1 MSVRCSGCGTLTV
14 WDDEVGSS
22 VCTSCGALVDPSQ
35 CVLTSN
41 HNYSTEGSFWNA
53 PANMTLKS
61 FRAGN
66 KWDLSGQGRE
76 VKDRRNLVSFAPVSI
91 ISDIKFFFSQVAA
104 VHLVNSLATSFNVP
118 GLSPRAIALFNQART
133 VMDFR
138 WGRQSTS
145 VVAACL
151 LIALRESNR
160 PGTVRDIASILEIPS
175 NSIIREYQCITA
187 ALGLSLTLLD
197 PSVYISTLQGYLSTV
212 LDPYQQSDLPASL
225 GTTLGRINL
234 NSAADTAMS
243 LSHLLARLSP
253 DHDVLRLPVPPTACA
268 IFILALEAELR
279 APLDPLGELAKR
291 LGTRYQATK
300 CVVMTRYKTLQ
311 DEVASWVENIPW
323 LDKYEKKGGRA
334 KVSKRLVVARGLKD
348 VINFQEDVWQQRTK
362 LSNWEV
368 TDEESNANRDGQPLS
383 SFRVGTKEGSKT
395 SRTMAQATDFLLDP
409 LGTPL
414 LPTSS
419 LTFSFP
425 NSHLSTATYI
435 LTTPSAIISGR
446 MPSRLQLLAS
456 QRGGADEDKI
466 SDEELFVEGELE
478 DLLRTEDEICVLREN
493 VGWLEEDTNDCAESG
508 GTKGTS
514 LRKGKRKW
522 TEDYAESEDGMLNGS
537 ALRMQKKIRLDMGAF
552 AQFMAEDHDNIGE
565 VIEGEAVLQHLGLE
579 DALHEVNWDLEHSD
593 YEDKEEDL
601 ATTISDPRRKRQCLS
616 SSTIPKVSNTVGPLL
631 SDQVAELVFDGWRP
645 PSPESGVVSNDCRY
659 QEEYD

>member
-1 MSVRCSGCGTLTV
+1 
-14 WDDEVGSS
+14 
-22 VCTSCGALVDPSQ
+22 
-35 CVLTSN
+35 
-41 HNYSTEGSFWNA
+41 
-53 PANMTLKS
+53 MTLKS
-61 FRAGN
+61 LRAGN
-66 KWDLSGQGRE
+66 NWDLSGQGKE
-76 VKDRRNLVSFAPVSI
+76 VKDRRNLVSIAPASI
-91 ISDIKFFFSQVAA
+91 ISDIKLFFSQVAA

-133 VMDFR
+133 VMGFR
-138 WGRQSTS
+138 WGRKSTS

-151 LIALRESNR
+151 IIALRESNR
-160 PGTVRDIASILEIPS
+160 PVTVRDIASILEVPP
-175 NSIIREYQCITA
+175 NSIIREFQCITA

-197 PSVYISTLQGYLSTV
+197 PSVYIPTLQGYLSTV
-212 LDPYQQSDLPASL
+212 LDPYKQSDLPTSL

-243 LSHLLARLSP
+243 LSHLLVRLSP

-291 LGTRYQATK
+291 FGTRYQVAK
-300 CVVMTRYKTLQ
+300 CVVMARYKTLQ
-311 DEVASWVENIPW
+311 DEIASWVENIPW

-334 KVSKRLVVARGLKD
+334 RVSKRLVVARGLKD

-362 LSNWEV
+362 LSSNWEV
-368 TDEESNANRDGQPLS
+368 TDEESNANRDGRPLPS
-383 SFRVGTKEGSKT
+383 LRVGTKEGSKT
-395 SRTMAQATDFLLDP
+395 SRTMAQATHFLLDP

-419 LTFSFP
+419 LSFPFP

-478 DLLRTEDEICVLREN
+478 GLLRTEDEICVLREN
-493 VGWLEEDTNDCAESG
+493 FGWLEEDGDCAESG
-508 GTKGTS
+508 GTEGTS
-514 LRKGKRKW
+514 LRKGKRR
-522 TEDYAESEDGMLNGS
+522 TEGHAESEDGILNGS
-537 ALRMQKKIRLDMGAF
+537 ALRMRKKIRLDMGAF
-552 AQFMAEDHDNIGE
+552 AQFMGEDHDNVGE
-565 VIEGEAVLQHLGLE
+565 VNEAEAGLQLLGLE
-579 DALHEVNWDLEHSD
+579 DALHGVNRDLEHSD

-601 ATTISDPRRKRQCLS
+601 AATISDPRRKQQCPS
-616 SSTIPKVSNTVGPLL
+616 SSTIPKGSSTVAPLL

-645 PSPESGVVSNDCRY
+645 PSPESGVVFNDCRY